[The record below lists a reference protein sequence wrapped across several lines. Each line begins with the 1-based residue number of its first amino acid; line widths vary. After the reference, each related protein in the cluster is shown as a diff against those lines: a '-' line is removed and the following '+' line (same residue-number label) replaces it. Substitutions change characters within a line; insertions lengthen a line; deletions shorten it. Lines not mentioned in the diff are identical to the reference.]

1 MALSVLGCPGLDPL
15 PMQENQVQSLHGE
28 NPLEKKM
35 ATHLSIL
42 AWEIPWTW
50 QATIHG
56 VAKELVTT

>member
-1 MALSVLGCPGLDPL
+1 
-15 PMQENQVQSLHGE
+15 MQENQVQSLHGE
-28 NPLEKKM
+28 NPLEKKT
-35 ATHLSIL
+35 ATHLSSL